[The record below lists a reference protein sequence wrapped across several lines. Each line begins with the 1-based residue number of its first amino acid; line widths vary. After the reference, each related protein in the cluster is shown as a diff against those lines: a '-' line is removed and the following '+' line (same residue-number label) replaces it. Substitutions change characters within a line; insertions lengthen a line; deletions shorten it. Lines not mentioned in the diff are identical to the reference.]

1 MSFDDD
7 LGTALDK
14 IMSAA
19 ASSGWFEAVNGAEPK
34 SAPSVRGLTAAVWAD
49 RMAAVA
55 KTSGL
60 AVTSAMVVF
69 NVRVYSSMLQEPADA
84 IDPNIIK
91 AAGALIAAYAA
102 DFDLGVTGAE
112 VDLLGAHG
120 PALGGAAG
128 YLEIDKK
135 MFRVMTLS
143 VPVKFFDAWTQA
155 R

>member
-7 LGTALDK
+7 LGTALDRLT
-14 IMSAA
+14 SAA
-19 ASSGWFEAVNGAEPK
+19 AASGWFEAVNGAEPK

-60 AVTSAMVVF
+60 AVTSALVVF
-69 NVRVYSSMLQEPADA
+69 SLRVYSSMLQEPADA
-84 IDPNIIK
+84 IDPNIVK
-91 AAGALIAAYAA
+91 AAGALMAAYAA
-102 DFDLGVTGAE
+102 DFDLGTTGAE
-112 VDLLGAHG
+112 VDLLGTHG

-143 VPVKFFDAWTQA
+143 VPVMFFDAWTQA